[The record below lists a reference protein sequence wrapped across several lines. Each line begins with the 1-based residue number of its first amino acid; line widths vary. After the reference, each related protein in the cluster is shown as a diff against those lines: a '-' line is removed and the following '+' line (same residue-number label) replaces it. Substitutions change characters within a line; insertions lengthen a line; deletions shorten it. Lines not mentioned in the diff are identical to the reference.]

1 VEGGELIDAL
11 GPPGRAHVRALTT
24 SPDLE
29 RARAARSLLG
39 TVPATPTTSLSIAV
53 LGPMRLWRGG
63 VEAHD
68 TALRRDRVRSLLAF
82 LVLHRDTT
90 RSAVLAA
97 LWPDFDDRSGA
108 NNLRVTLNH
117 LAGLLDPE
125 RAEGEAPYYL
135 RVHGSMLRLVT
146 HTGVVDLDRFEEVI
160 RLARKAEADGAPSV
174 ALGHHLTAADLYRG
188 TLFSDVPDAEWMDL
202 AREQVR
208 SRFVSCAVRA
218 AELLHASGE
227 PDRAAEYARHAI
239 AEDPWAE
246 DAHCALVDAA
256 LSAGDRSA
264 AVRLLERCREMLRE
278 LGVEPSEQTQGL
290 GRRLAATSS

>member
-1 VEGGELIDAL
+1 VPSILNPYDHFAL
-11 GPPGRAHVRALTT
+11 SQALKLKKENNAKLTVLSMGPPQA
-24 SPDLE
+24 
-29 RARAARSLLG
+29 
-39 TVPATPTTSLSIAV
+39 
-53 LGPMRLWRGG
+53 
-63 VEAHD
+63 
-68 TALRRDRVRSLLAF
+68 
-82 LVLHRDTT
+82 
-90 RSAVLAA
+90 
-97 LWPDFDDRSGA
+97 
-108 NNLRVTLNH
+108 
-117 LAGLLDPE
+117 
-125 RAEGEAPYYL
+125 
-135 RVHGSMLRLVT
+135 
-146 HTGVVDLDRFEEVI
+146 EEVI

-218 AELLHASGE
+218 AELLHASGD